1 MIQNGMGPSKKYILF
16 PATKNLVFPTPDAL
30 DHRSLLLLH
39 PSRAYIIGPLINL
52 QDYIRVWFRYCNDAM
67 L

>member
-1 MIQNGMGPSKKYILF
+1 MDPSKKYILS
-16 PATKNLVFPTPDAL
+16 PATKNLLFPTPDAL

-39 PSRAYIIGPLINL
+39 PSRAYIIGLLINL
-52 QDYIRVWFRYCNDAM
+52 QDYIRVWFRCYNDAI